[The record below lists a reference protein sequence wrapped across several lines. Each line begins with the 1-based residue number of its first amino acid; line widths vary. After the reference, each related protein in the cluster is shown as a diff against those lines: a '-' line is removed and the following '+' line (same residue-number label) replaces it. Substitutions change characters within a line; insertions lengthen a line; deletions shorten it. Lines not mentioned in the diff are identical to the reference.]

1 MPRESGQ
8 AKPNAEDQH
17 RLQDGSAGERLPRII
32 EETDWNELTTRL
44 LVFATSRLARHRSR
58 GGAKTPEDYVTRAV
72 FLTREGRHFP
82 AARREALFGFL
93 CNVVDSLISHDA
105 DPTKT
110 TRTIKPAVGSSRVSA
125 EEARA
130 AARLV
135 YRDGKTG
142 GFVILDGEPLA
153 RKPARAKRSVRR
165 TYPRHVAKQA
175 EGSAGPSPAPRVKAK
190 KR

>member
-1 MPRESGQ
+1 MPRHSDQ
-8 AKPNAEDQH
+8 ATRNAEDQH
-17 RLQDGSAGERLPRII
+17 RLQDGSAGERLSQIAD
-32 EETDWNELTTRL
+32 EADWNELTKRL
-44 LVFATSRLARHRSR
+44 LLFANLRLARR
-58 GGAKTPEDYVTRAV
+58 GLRDGTKTPSDYVRRAV
-72 FLTREGRHFP
+72 SLTLEGRHFT
-82 AARREALFGFL
+82 AVRREALFGYL
-93 CNVVDSLISHDA
+93 CRVIDSLISHDA

-142 GFVILDGEPLA
+142 RFVILDGEPLA
-153 RKPARAKRSVRR
+153 RKPARTKRSARRTHPAKR
-165 TYPRHVAKQA
+165 A
-175 EGSAGPSPAPRVKAK
+175 EGSARHSPAPQVKAK

>member
-1 MPRESGQ
+1 MTRHSGQ
-8 AKPNAEDQH
+8 AKRNAEDQH
-17 RLQDGSAGERLPRII
+17 RLQDGSAGERLSPMI

-44 LVFATSRLARHRSR
+44 LVYANSRLSRHSLRD
-58 GGAKTPEDYVTRAV
+58 GAKTPSDYVRRAV

-82 AARREALFGFL
+82 AVRREALFGYL
-93 CNVVDSLISHDA
+93 CRVIDSLISHDA

-110 TRTIKPAVGSSRVSA
+110 TRTIKPAVGHSRVSA

-142 GFVILDGEPLA
+142 RFVILDDEPLA
-153 RKPARAKRSVRR
+153 RKPARTKRSVRQ
-165 TYPRHVAKQA
+165 TSPRHVAKQA
-175 EGSAGPSPAPRVKAK
+175 EGPARHSPAPLVKAK